1 LDLKTRLL
9 EDMQRSMK
17 QREVGRFRLGV
28 IRLARAAIKNAEVA
42 QGRQLDDAGVTEVL
56 AKEVKLRRDAV
67 EEYQRLDRP
76 DAVARLQE
84 EIAVLLEYLPR
95 QMSGDEVA
103 SVARRVMAE
112 VGARGPGDLG
122 RVMGRLIP
130 EVRGKADGTLVRAIV
145 ERLLAEETQ

>member
-1 LDLKTRLL
+1 MDLKTRLL

-17 QREVGRFRLGV
+17 QREAGRFRLGV

-42 QGRQLDDAGVTEVL
+42 QGRELDDAGVTEAL

-130 EVRGKADGTLVRAIV
+130 EVRGKADGTLVRATV

>member
-17 QREVGRFRLGV
+17 QREAGKFRLGV
-28 IRLARAAIKNAEVA
+28 IRLARAAIKNAEIA
-42 QGRQLDDAGVTEVL
+42 QGRQLDDAGVMEVL
-56 AKEVKLRRDAV
+56 AKEVKMRRDAV
-67 EEYQRLDRP
+67 EEYNRLDRP

-112 VGARGPGDLG
+112 VGAQGPGDLG
-122 RVMGRLIP
+122 RVMGKLMP
-130 EVRGKADGTLVRAIV
+130 EVRGRADGNLVRATV
-145 ERLLAEETQ
+145 ERLLKEETQ